1 MPYHAACPPA
11 RSVACLQ
18 GEMGRMEDGLTPF
31 QQVGAQSWHGFL
43 PWQFMGCEH
52 ARKRMRQLAAPAVFT
67 TWQRLRFPRRT
78 CRPAGL
84 PCLHLLQGQIKAL
97 QELRDELKVRISF

>member
-1 MPYHAACPPA
+1 
-11 RSVACLQ
+11 
-18 GEMGRMEDGLTPF
+18 MGRMEDGLTPF

-67 TWQRLRFPRRT
+67 TWQHLRFPRRS

-97 QELRDELKVRISF
+97 QELRDELKGRISC